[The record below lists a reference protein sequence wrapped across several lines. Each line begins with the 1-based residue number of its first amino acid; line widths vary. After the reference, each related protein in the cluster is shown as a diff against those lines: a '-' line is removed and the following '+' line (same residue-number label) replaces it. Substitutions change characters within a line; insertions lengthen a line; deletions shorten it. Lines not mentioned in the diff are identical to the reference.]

1 MAFCSASLSREED
14 AATSECEFRSPLP
27 PIDEFDEIDDA
38 EECLLFCENADLDF
52 DLERDF
58 DRSLLLR
65 PPISY
70 NSNVWKF
77 QKFSVIPNFT

>member
-1 MAFCSASLSREED
+1 MAFCSASLSRDD
-14 AATSECEFRSPLP
+14 AATSECECRSTLP

-65 PPISY
+65 PPVSY
-70 NSNVWKF
+70 NSDVWKF
-77 QKFSVIPNFT
+77 MNFSVA